1 MPLHKKK
8 SRWTKEAREARL
20 NKHNSVQFHSAAKHF
35 PQLLECF
42 DNGESVTPGITHD
55 GCVVLPT
62 FLSLHERKVKALK
75 TNQKFTA
82 LKETETD
89 KSSPKKSKK
98 PFIREFS
105 KNLTSSVLDEIQT
118 LSKFR
123 HDVIFKNELN
133 QSDYKGAH
141 QLHFEDEE
149 ELSDAKLQ
157 RKVLFHIRKVAEMK
171 QVTGDLNLS
180 SFEGEA
186 MLPEEFRRLFKL
198 ALHIGLN
205 DRQLRLVIE
214 HFDKDG
220 DGSVDFIEIHSQLMQ
235 PHRLTQSTK
244 QNQEEKFQE
253 AMKQIR
259 LKAASQVDHGINRMT
274 GEKKKFDLK
283 SLFGHFDTDGDGT
296 VTREEFLQCM
306 VALGIELNKFELN
319 TIFWTLDPDKSG
331 HLTYQEF
338 SRAFFDRR
346 NRNKKKPKRLKPH
359 WTPNNPSQARTH
371 FSEGRNNCVAMGAEY
386 KPKKTMESLSRP
398 STSDRSKVIGPGIWH
413 INSNAEA
420 QESMSRKVYLHSKTA
435 EVIDF
440 EKTLTKMKSE
450 QNLRHVLNRHEEGRD
465 TWKKKNPDYK
475 KKKYVIY
482 I

>member
-1 MPLHKKK
+1 MPLHQKK
-8 SRWTKEAREARL
+8 SRWTKEARAARL
-20 NKHNSVQFHSAAKHF
+20 KKHNSVQFHSAAKHF

-42 DNGESVTPGITHD
+42 DDGECVTPGITND
-55 GCVVLPT
+55 GCVVLPQ
-62 FLSLHERKVKALK
+62 FLTLHERKLKALR
-75 TNQKFTA
+75 TNEKFTA

-89 KSSPKKSKK
+89 HKSPKRAKK
-98 PFIREFS
+98 PVEREFS
-105 KNLTSSVLDEIQT
+105 KTLTSSVLDEIDA

-123 HDVIFKNELN
+123 HQVIFKNELN
-133 QSDYKGAH
+133 KTNYKGSH
-141 QLHFEDEE
+141 QLHFEDEDE
-149 ELSDAKLQ
+149 MTDQKLQ
-157 RKVLFHIRKVAEMK
+157 KKVLFHIRKEAEK
-171 QVTGDLNLS
+171 KLLTGDLNLS

-186 MLPEEFRRLFKL
+186 MLPEEFRRLFRQ
-198 ALHIGLN
+198 ALQIGLN
-205 DRQLRLVIE
+205 DRQLQLVIQ

-220 DGSVDFIEIHSQLMQ
+220 DGSIDFIEVHSQLVH

-244 QNQEEKFQE
+244 KNQEEKFQE

-259 LKAASQVDHGINRMT
+259 IKAAMHVDHGINRIT

-306 VALGIELNKFELN
+306 VELGIELNKFELN

-338 SRAFFDRR
+338 SRAFYDRR

-359 WTPNNPSQARTH
+359 WTPNNASQARKH
-371 FSEGRNNCVAMGAEY
+371 FSAGRQNCVAIGAEY
-386 KPKKTMESLSRP
+386 HPKKTMESVSRP
-398 STSDRSKVIGPGIWH
+398 STSDRSKMLGPGIWRM
-413 INSNAEA
+413 NSKRDVKQSTMRN
-420 QESMSRKVYLHSKTA
+420 VFLHSKTA
-435 EVIDF
+435 EVMEF
-440 EKTLTKMKSE
+440 EKKLIKAKSE
-450 QNLRHVLNRHEEGRD
+450 QNLRRRLHEHEKNRER
-465 TWKKKNPDYK
+465 WKKKNPDYK